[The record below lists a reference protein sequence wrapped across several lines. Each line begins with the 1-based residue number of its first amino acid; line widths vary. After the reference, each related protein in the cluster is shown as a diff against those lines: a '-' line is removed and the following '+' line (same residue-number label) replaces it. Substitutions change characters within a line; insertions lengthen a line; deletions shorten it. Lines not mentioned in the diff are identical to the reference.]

1 MKMTKQELIDKIK
14 LYPDK
19 YPGDEIVLNLINILI
34 SDNPR
39 FTARVLHHVNNI
51 AIYQL
56 EDMVE
61 ALNMCDEMGMYAS
74 NVLEG
79 HYVNPSDPEGCKLRQ
94 VENLTSMRGRIKR
107 ALGKARRLSK

>member
-1 MKMTKQELIDKIK
+1 MTKQELINQIK
-14 LYPDK
+14 LYPDR
-19 YPGDEIVLNLINILI
+19 YPGEEIVLSILDVFI
-34 SDNPR
+34 SHDPR
-39 FTARVLHHVNNI
+39 FSARVLHHVNNM

-74 NVLEG
+74 DVLEG

-94 VENLTSMRGRIKR
+94 IENLTSMRERIKK
-107 ALGKARRLSK
+107 ALGNARRLSK